1 MERLG
6 RMPDRL
12 TPRDGE
18 IHIIANGT
26 PHAVP
31 PGTTIADLIAH
42 FHLIPK
48 TLLVERNGT
57 ALHRSEWP
65 TQAVEEGDR
74 IEFIKVVAGG

>member
-1 MERLG
+1 MSDG
-6 RMPDRL
+6 V
-12 TPRDGE
+12 TPGE
-18 IHIIANGT
+18 APVRIVANGT
-26 PHAVP
+26 AQSFPV
-31 PGTTIADLIAH
+31 GTTIADLIAH

-65 TQAVEEGDR
+65 AQAVEEGDR